1 MSYDF
6 RELDAFEKRL
16 EALPSQID
24 RVGIL
29 VTSNSAERMSG
40 EAKRIVRRKSGDLQ
54 RSIRVL
60 NKGSFG
66 PDQVGAEY
74 GTDVHYGKFI
84 EKGFR
89 HWRSGRMV
97 GPFPYLRP
105 AYDRF
110 RAQWLQRIGEVAIS
124 LIAKGR

>member
-1 MSYDF
+1 MTFDF
-6 RELDAFEKRL
+6 RELDAFEAKL
-16 EALPSQID
+16 GSVSSQIE
-24 RVGIL
+24 RVGIQI
-29 VTSNSAERMSG
+29 TSNSAERMVG
-40 EAKRIVRRKSGDLQ
+40 EAKRIVRRKTGRLQ

-60 NKGSFG
+60 KKGSYG
-66 PDQVGAEY
+66 PNQVGAEY

-84 EKGFR
+84 EFGFR

-110 RAQWLQRIGEVAIS
+110 RSQWLQRLGEAAIA
-124 LIAKGR
+124 LIAKGK